1 MTPSQIEPRQSGM
14 PLFLSVGSA
23 IRFCLMLVATLAL
36 FGCSARHVRAQPE
49 PVEEMPVRSAV
60 RPAPIAVAPAPP
72 AIKAEPI
79 AALVAAASEDNTIF
93 FASGSNTVDDIGK
106 QKLRQHAEYL
116 KQNPMK
122 LVTLLG
128 STDRQGSRSY
138 NLALVEE
145 RLMAVNKLLRTYGV
159 SSRQIR
165 RNRIGNGKNQAPC
178 TSTDCRQEMPKIVL
192 MFSP

>member
-1 MTPSQIEPRQSGM
+1 MTPNQIESRQSGM

-23 IRFCLMLVATLAL
+23 IRFCVMLVATLAL
-36 FGCSARHVRAQPE
+36 FGCSARHVRAQPD
-49 PVEEMPVRSAV
+49 PIEEMPVRSAV
-60 RPAPIAVAPAPP
+60 HSAPNAPT
-72 AIKAEPI
+72 IKAESI
-79 AALVAAASEDNTIF
+79 TASVAAVSEDNTIF

-116 KQNPMK
+116 KQNPK
-122 LVTLLG
+122 RLVTLVG

-145 RLMAVNKLLRTYGV
+145 RLMAVNKQLRTYGV

-178 TSTDCRQEMPKIVL
+178 ISTDCQPEIPKIVL
-192 MFSP
+192 MLSP